1 MAALRL
7 RDRDAIVAKEGLIF
21 RVFGYTHPK
30 DAYIC
35 DIEYAPAAIFKSE
48 NPKAFRS
55 DGHNVFYKFYE
66 DEGWRFIRGSFPQYM
81 ILHGMLGRKVVGVKR
96 SEIAQVRRPQEGL
109 IRLAAMKPEDQ
120 LVSATQKV
128 LGLVTRQ
135 SGLSAEDFGVFGSL
149 LHGFYHPLFSDID
162 LTICGSSRVSKL
174 LETLK
179 DLYALGSSFRNEFET
194 DQSIR
199 GKNWQFCNFSP
210 QEYVWHQRRKLIYAL
225 FKDQESGR
233 TIKTEFEPVKDWN
246 EISNEYDSTA
256 RVLQRGWVKMLARIT
271 KDYDALFIPSI
282 YSIEPLEVSEG
293 AKGALETKRIVS
305 YMEEFRMQA
314 QKGETV
320 YVEGN
325 LEEVTT
331 SRGNFY
337 QVALTYCPRYYEQVL
352 KAATGRSSQHHIV

>member
-1 MAALRL
+1 MATLTL
-7 RDRDAIVAKEGLIF
+7 RDRDAIVTREGLIF

-35 DIEYAPAAIFKSE
+35 DVEYAPAAIFKSD

-55 DGHNVFYKFYE
+55 DEQNVFYKFYE
-66 DEGWRFIRGSFPQYM
+66 DEGWRFIQGNFPQYM
-81 ILHGMLGRKVVGVKR
+81 ILHGMLGRKVVGAKR

-109 IRLAAMKPEDQ
+109 RRLTAMKPEDQ

-128 LGLVTRQ
+128 LELATRQ
-135 SGLSAEDFGVFGSL
+135 LGLSAEDFGVFGSL

-162 LTICGSSRVSKL
+162 LTTYGSSRVSKL
-174 LETLK
+174 RETLK
-179 DLYALGSSFRNEFET
+179 ELYAAGSFFCNEFET
-194 DQSIR
+194 DESIR
-199 GKNWQFCNFSP
+199 GKNWRFRNFSP

-225 FKDQESGR
+225 FKDRESGR
-233 TIKTEFEPVKDWN
+233 IIKTEFEPVKDWK
-246 EISNEYDSTA
+246 EISNKYDSSVK
-256 RVLQRGWVKMLARIT
+256 VLQHGWVKMLARIT
-271 KDYDALFIPSI
+271 EDYDAPFIPSI

-314 QKGETV
+314 REGETV

-325 LEEVTT
+325 LEEVIA
-331 SRGNFY
+331 SRGSFY

-352 KAATGRSSQHHIV
+352 KVAPDRSSQHHIV